1 VPEAPRIS
9 VVLVTDQYR
18 TIRRV
23 LACLSSQTARSE
35 IELVIVLPA
44 ASRDATAESALQGFA
59 SVRYVELA
67 SILPIPAA
75 RAAGIRAA
83 SAPIVFLGE
92 THSFPDPRL
101 AELLIAAHDGSWD
114 AVVPGLSN
122 ANPQTVLSW
131 ASFLMDYGL
140 WHEALDAGQIRGG
153 PTWNVAYQRSL
164 LMEIDSRLEQA
175 MSHGD
180 ELAVWLHK
188 RGARTYFEPRAGLG
202 HANLERFRHWAE
214 QRYLCGLIV
223 ASTRRRRWGMGRRLA
238 YIAASPLIVAVM
250 LNRIRPTVRR
260 LRARKVIPVK
270 VIPAVILG
278 TLFRVAGEVV
288 GYSRGA
294 RPQDQPRL
302 DHFEIHKLG
311 FLSMTQ

>member
-1 VPEAPRIS
+1 MPEAPRIS

-44 ASRDATAESALQGFA
+44 ESRDATAESALQGFS

-153 PTWNVAYQRSL
+153 PTCAFCS
-164 LMEIDSRLEQA
+164 
-175 MSHGD
+175 
-180 ELAVWLHK
+180 
-188 RGARTYFEPRAGLG
+188 
-202 HANLERFRHWAE
+202 
-214 QRYLCGLIV
+214 
-223 ASTRRRRWGMGRRLA
+223 
-238 YIAASPLIVAVM
+238 
-250 LNRIRPTVRR
+250 
-260 LRARKVIPVK
+260 
-270 VIPAVILG
+270 
-278 TLFRVAGEVV
+278 
-288 GYSRGA
+288 
-294 RPQDQPRL
+294 
-302 DHFEIHKLG
+302 
-311 FLSMTQ
+311 

>member
-1 VPEAPRIS
+1 LPEAPRIS
-9 VVLVTDQYR
+9 VVVVTDHYR

-23 LACLSSQTARSE
+23 LACLSNQTARSE

-44 ASRDATAESALQGFA
+44 ESRDATEESALQGFA
-59 SVRYVELA
+59 SVQYVELA
-67 SILPIPAA
+67 SIHPIPSA

-122 ANPQTVLSW
+122 ANPESVWSW
-131 ASFLMDYGL
+131 ASFLMDYGI
-140 WHEALDAGQIRGG
+140 WHETLDAGEISGG
-153 PTWNVAYQRSL
+153 PTWNVAYQKSL

-175 MSHGD
+175 MTHGD
-180 ELAVWLHK
+180 EMSVWLHH
-188 RGARTYFEPRAGLG
+188 RRARAYFEPRARLE
-202 HANLERFRHWAE
+202 HANVERFRHWAE

-223 ASTRRRRWGMGRRLA
+223 ASSRRRRWGMGKRLA

-250 LNRIRPTVRR
+250 LNRLRPAVSR
-260 LRARKVIPVK
+260 LRAKKVLPGE
-270 VIPAVILG
+270 VIPALVLG
-278 TLFRVAGEVV
+278 TVLRVAGEVV

-294 RPQDQPRL
+294 KPDDQPRL

-311 FLSMTQ
+311 FTSMTL